1 MYREPKGTCSIHK
14 TASILNRLFPSNP
27 LEFFHCI
34 LPYLLHHRR
43 IPELNQ
49 EIFHL
54 GVLNSLHLS
63 LESIH
68 RFHISHV
75 VTRAYKVS
83 SSEYRPLARMHST
96 NFAIAR
102 LTR

>member
-14 TASILNRLFPSNP
+14 TASILNCLVPSNP

-68 RFHISHV
+68 RFHISHA

-83 SSEYRPLARMHST
+83 SL
-96 NFAIAR
+96 
-102 LTR
+102 